1 MHYIILYSCVLMC
14 VVFRVGAI
22 RCSDAVDGLIV
33 VIVCGAHQIYHL
45 IATQSE
51 AKILVWPSC
60 GNICLCMAGGCPPL
74 YIQYTVE
81 LETNLREV

>member
-1 MHYIILYSCVLMC
+1 M
-14 VVFRVGAI
+14 
-22 RCSDAVDGLIV
+22 
-33 VIVCGAHQIYHL
+33 CGAHQIYHL

-81 LETNLREV
+81 LENEPSRSLKFYNKQGEGPFMLPPEH

>member
-1 MHYIILYSCVLMC
+1 M
-14 VVFRVGAI
+14 
-22 RCSDAVDGLIV
+22 
-33 VIVCGAHQIYHL
+33 CGAHQIYHL